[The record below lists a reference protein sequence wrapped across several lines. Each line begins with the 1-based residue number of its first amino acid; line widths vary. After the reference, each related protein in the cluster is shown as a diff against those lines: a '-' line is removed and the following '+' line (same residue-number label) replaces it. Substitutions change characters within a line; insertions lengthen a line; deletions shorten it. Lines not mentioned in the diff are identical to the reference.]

1 MDMVKFASSE
11 DPGYARTLGFIA
23 ELCHAGQAAQQG
35 GEKRENEIL
44 RILEFPSM
52 NDRELDIEEAYA
64 DTCGWIM
71 DDEPSNGTT
80 NRGAPRFTS
89 WLQNDESIFW
99 ISGKAGCG
107 KSTLM
112 KFVYQHSDTKA
123 ALAQWADNKKLITA
137 GYFFLERG
145 NDLQKSR
152 EGMIRSILHQILGK
166 RRDLIPVAFPAQ
178 FGSHVPPT
186 PDAVNSWKSL
196 AAACNAVLDG
206 LGDSKVCLFI
216 DGLDEYRMLDKYH
229 EYTQEQLDL
238 IFDGAGEDASWGLSD
253 WIVDGHK
260 DIAAFVLEIN
270 ARPNAKICLSSRELG
285 VFEQKFRSV
294 PRIEVHHY
302 TAAPIKEY
310 CEGRLVQDAPGLSD
324 SDRANFVSLI
334 TEKSRGVFLWV
345 RLVVNMLID
354 GSAAGDTLG
363 ELLKTLESLPVRLG
377 GRNGLYMRMMQNVQP
392 RHLPEAARLFQ
403 LVRYWDSTNLQGH
416 LDIITLFA
424 AQEGHLETDG
434 GGLRVQKDKIAP
446 KVWEDLRGRWTGLQQ
461 RLKSRCG
468 GLLEGTEDVQF
479 MHQTAKEFVSRAY
492 LWDHIF
498 SKHRGFVTDSEKK
511 LAILSGLIRR
521 LKCCGE
527 AALVARVIQSSEQ
540 SLPIIESHSTDSMTT
555 VCTMLSNCF
564 SVARRLESVEDTI
577 DNYEQLMD
585 ELLITGDYLTRPQG
599 TDSDTTAQPCGKWIE
614 IFLEEDSL
622 EGIDLKS
629 TSPWDLMIGLGCHHY
644 VITKVKGKGIPLA
657 QLQQMLRTAS
667 KPFKTRWRSQDFG
680 GWVPPQPEIVAAL
693 FGEGADPNSK
703 LDETDDPD
711 SGSHRMDKRDESAE
725 PLVGLTVWTSL
736 LRNVYQE
743 AVRSE
748 TSLNHRFI
756 IEHRITIQHFLDNG
770 ADRIARFHDA
780 DGIER
785 TLEEVMEVI
794 EVVKRGQHKLQR
806 SVAWA
811 EVRWAR
817 RSPERY

>member
-1 MDMVKFASSE
+1 MPLVEFLSNITK
-11 DPGYARTLGFIA
+11 
-23 ELCHAGQAAQQG
+23 
-35 GEKRENEIL
+35 EIL
-44 RILEFPSM
+44 DILEFPSM
-52 NDRELDIEEAYA
+52 NDRELDIEKAYA

-71 DDEPSNGTT
+71 DDEPSNGTS
-80 NRGAPRFTS
+80 NRNAPRFTS

-137 GYFFLERG
+137 GYFFMERG

-152 EGMIRSILHQILGK
+152 EGMIRSILHQILGE

-178 FGSHVPPT
+178 FGSHVPPSR
-186 PDAVNSWKSL
+186 DAVNSWKSL
-196 AAACNAVLDG
+196 AAAFNAVLDS
-206 LGDSKVCLFI
+206 LGDSKVCLFV
-216 DGLDEYRMLDKYH
+216 DGLDEYRMLDKYP

-260 DIAAFVLEIN
+260 DIAEFVLEFK
-270 ARPNAKICLSSRELG
+270 AKPNAKICLSSRELG
-285 VFEQKFRSV
+285 VFEQKFRSL
-294 PRIEVHHY
+294 PRVEVHHY

-310 CEGRLVQDAPGLSD
+310 SKGRLVQDAPGLGD
-324 SDRANFVSLI
+324 SDRANLVSLI

-354 GSAAGDTLG
+354 GSAAGDTLD

-403 LVRYWDSTNLQGH
+403 LVLHWDSTSLMGDP
-416 LDIITLFA
+416 DIITLFA
-424 AQEGHLETDG
+424 AQEGHLETDAE

-446 KVWEDLRGRWTGLQQ
+446 KAWEGLRGRWTGLEQ

-468 GLLEGTEDVQF
+468 GLLEGIEDVQF

-498 SKHRGFVTDSEKK
+498 PKHMGFVTDSEKN

-527 AALVARVIQSSEQ
+527 VSLAARMIQSSKED
-540 SLPIIESHSTDSMTT
+540 SRSTDSTPI
-555 VCTMLSNCF
+555 VSTMLHNFF

-599 TDSDTTAQPCGKWIE
+599 TGSGTAAQLCGKWIE
-614 IFLEEDSL
+614 IFLRKTRFDGL
-622 EGIDLKS
+622 HL
-629 TSPWDLMIGLGCHHY
+629 SPTGLWDLMIGIGCHHY

-657 QLQQMLRTAS
+657 QLQPMLRAALE
-667 KPFKTRWRSQDFG
+667 PFHVIWRGLNFG
-680 GWVPPQPEIVAAL
+680 RPNVLQPELIAVL
-693 FGEGADPNSK
+693 FGEGVDPNSK
-703 LDETDDPD
+703 FDETDDPD
-711 SGSHRMDKRDESAE
+711 SGFPKLPA
-725 PLVGLTVWTSL
+725 GLTMWTFL
-736 LRNVYQE
+736 LWNLYHKQFRYSAGRN
-743 AVRSE
+743 
-748 TSLNHRFI
+748 L
-756 IEHRITIQHFLDNG
+756 RITIQHFLGNG
-770 ADRIARFHDA
+770 ADRTARFRDG

-785 TLEEVMEVI
+785 TLEEVIGRLEHYP
-794 EVVKRGQHKLQR
+794 QLT
-806 SVAWA
+806 
-811 EVRWAR
+811 
-817 RSPERY
+817 

>member
-1 MDMVKFASSE
+1 MTK
-11 DPGYARTLGFIA
+11 
-23 ELCHAGQAAQQG
+23 
-35 GEKRENEIL
+35 EIL

-52 NDRELDIEEAYA
+52 NDRELDIEKAYA
-64 DTCGWIM
+64 GTCGWIM
-71 DDEPSNGTT
+71 DDEPSNGTS
-80 NRGAPRFTS
+80 NRGAPRFKS

-145 NDLQKSR
+145 SDLQKSR
-152 EGMIRSILHQILGK
+152 EGMIRSILHQILGE

-196 AAACNAVLDG
+196 AAAFNAVLDG
-206 LGDSKVCLFI
+206 LGDSKVCLFV

-238 IFDGAGEDASWGLSD
+238 VFDGAGEDASWGLSD

-260 DIAAFVLEIN
+260 DIANFVLEFN

-285 VFEQKFRSV
+285 VFEQKFRSL
-294 PRIEVHHY
+294 PRVEVHHY

-310 CEGRLVQDAPGLSD
+310 SEGRLVQDAPGLSG

-334 TEKSRGVFLWV
+334 TKKSRGVFLWV

-354 GSAAGDTLG
+354 GSAAGDSLG

-392 RHLPEAARLFQ
+392 CHLPEAARLFQ
-403 LVRYWDSTNLQGH
+403 LVRYWDNATDEGYM
-416 LDIITLFA
+416 DIITLFA
-424 AQEGHLETDG
+424 AQEGHLETEG
-434 GGLRVQKDKIAP
+434 EGGLRVQKDEIAP
-446 KVWEDLRGRWTGLQQ
+446 ETWEGLRQRWTGLQQ

-479 MHQTAKEFVSRAY
+479 MHQTAMEFVSRAY

-498 SKHRGFVTDSEKK
+498 PNHMGFVTDSEKQ

-521 LKCCGE
+521 LKCCRE
-527 AALVARVIQSSEQ
+527 VALVARMIQSSEPRGIQSSEPRGIQSSEQ
-540 SLPIIESHSTDSMTT
+540 SHQARRRVSLRIIESHSTDSTT
-555 VCTMLSNCF
+555 IVCAMLANCF
-564 SVARRLESVEDTI
+564 SVAIRLELVQDTI

-599 TDSDTTAQPCGKWIE
+599 TDSNTTAQPCGKWIA
-614 IFLEEDSL
+614 IFLDKQRFK
-622 EGIDLKS
+622 GIDL
-629 TSPWDLMIGLGCHHY
+629 TPIGPWDLMIGLGLHHY
-644 VITKVKGKGIPLA
+644 VITKVKGKGIALA
-657 QLQQMLRTAS
+657 QLQHMLWTAS
-667 KPFKTRWRSQDFG
+667 VPFKAKWRSFEFER
-680 GWVPPQPEIVAAL
+680 WVQPQPEIVAAL
-693 FGEGADPNSK
+693 FEEGADPNSK

-711 SGSHRMDKRDESAE
+711 SGSRGMDKRDESAE
-725 PLVGLTVWTSL
+725 PPAGFTVWTSL
-736 LRNVYQE
+736 LRNVYQNKFLFAE
-743 AVRSE
+743 DRN
-748 TSLNHRFI
+748 LRI
-756 IEHRITIQHFLDNG
+756 IIQHFLDNG
-770 ADRIARFHDA
+770 ANRTARFHDIH
-780 DGIER
+780 GIER
-785 TLEEVMEVI
+785 TVEEVMEVI
-794 EVVKRGQHKLQR
+794 EEL
-806 SVAWA
+806 
-811 EVRWAR
+811 
-817 RSPERY
+817 ERYWQAT